1 MLCSLG
7 YTYPGYSSEWDYILA
22 SFPGSP
28 HCILGTRLVTVIQL
42 RSNEQELPPSSPYL
56 VAKAI
61 VVSGE
66 GVECSQLLPS
76 RTQLLCCVPKEPTNV
91 CPNLKIEDVVLY
103 ATNHILSCTVRGVL
117 IPCTGSPKVFQ
128 TVKSPKYLKETV
140 TWKYI
145 NTFWPD

>member
-1 MLCSLG
+1 MLYSLG
-7 YTYPGYSSEWDYILA
+7 YMYPGYSWQHFSLVPSLSTLY
-22 SFPGSP
+22 PGNEVSNNQ
-28 HCILGTRLVTVIQL
+28 TVIQL
-42 RSNEQELPPSSPYL
+42 WSNEQELPPSSPYL

-76 RTQLLCCVPKEPTNV
+76 CTQLLCCVPKKPTNV

-103 ATNHILSCTVRGVL
+103 GSNHILPSTVRGVL

-128 TVKSPKYLKETV
+128 TVRSPKYLQEMM
-140 TWKYI
+140 TWNYI
-145 NTFWPD
+145 N